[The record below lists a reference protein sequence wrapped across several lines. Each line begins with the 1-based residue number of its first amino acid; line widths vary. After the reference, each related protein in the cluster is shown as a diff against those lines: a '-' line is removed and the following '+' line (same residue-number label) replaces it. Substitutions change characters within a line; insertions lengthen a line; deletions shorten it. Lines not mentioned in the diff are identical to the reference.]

1 MGYWDGMDDV
11 RVLDPAPV
19 DTLKAYVD
27 GGGGEGVAAARKA
40 GTDVLLGLLHDAGLR
55 GRGGAGF
62 PTWRKWQAAAAAL
75 SDLAHSPVVVNAAEG
90 EPGTFKDRALIRTN
104 PYRVL
109 EGALVAAH
117 AIAADEVIVGL
128 KRSFGTEHDRLRRA
142 VDEMREADWLGD
154 LRVTLVAGP
163 EEYLYGEETALLEVI
178 DGRQPFPRITP
189 PYRRGVDADDEVGGR
204 SASDVELAAPGGA
217 AGSPALVNNVETLAN
232 VPGIVSHGASWFRQ
246 VGTEASPGTVVCTV
260 SGATRRAGVA
270 EVPLGTPLREVLE
283 MVGGGARRDH
293 QLMSV
298 LPGVA
303 NALIPDEL
311 FGTPVTYED
320 MAAAGTGLGSAGFI
334 VFDERTDPVAVAA
347 GVAHFLAVESCGQCE
362 PCKRDGL
369 ALASLLTQVRDGEA
383 TDHELELIQD
393 RLRTVT
399 DGARCYLAQQ
409 QQNVVQS
416 VLRLYPEL
424 IGEHLRGLSSPPVG
438 IGPLVDIVDGIATVD
453 VHESKQPDWSYDVV
467 DSGTPPAARLADTPV
482 EVAVGR

>member
-1 MGYWDGMDDV
+1 MGMDAF
-11 RVLDPAPV
+11 RVLEPASV
-19 DTLKAYVD
+19 DTLAAHVD
-27 GGGGEGVAAARKA
+27 AGGGEGLSAARRV

-75 SDLAHSPVVVNAAEG
+75 SDVAATPVVINAAEG
-90 EPGTFKDRALIRTN
+90 EPGTFKDRALLRTN

-109 EGALVAAH
+109 EGALIAAH
-117 AIAADEVIVGL
+117 AVAADSVVVGL
-128 KRSFGTEHDRLRRA
+128 KGSFAREHERLRRA
-142 VDEMREADWLGD
+142 IDELRDADWLGD
-154 LRVTLVAGP
+154 VEVRLVAGP
-163 EEYLYGEETALLEVI
+163 EEYLFGEETALLEVL

-189 PYRRGVDADDEVGGR
+189 PYRRGVDEDADAGR

-232 VPGIVSHGASWFRQ
+232 VPGIVARGAAWFRE

-260 SGATRRAGVA
+260 SGATQRAGVA

-283 MVGGGARRDH
+283 LIGGGAQRGH

-311 FGTPVTYED
+311 FGTALTYED

-347 GVAHFLAVESCGQCE
+347 GVAHFLSVESCGQCE

-369 ALASLLTQVRDGEA
+369 ALASLLAQVREGEA
-383 TDHELELIQD
+383 SDREVALIRD
-393 RLRTVT
+393 RLGTVT

-409 QQNVVQS
+409 QQNVIQS

-424 IGEHLRGLSSPPVG
+424 IGEHLRGLVSPPVAV
-438 IGPLVDIVDGIATVD
+438 GPLVDIVDGIATVD
-453 VHESKQPDWSYDVV
+453 AHELKQPDWSYDPI

-482 EVAVGR
+482 HVAAAR